1 MVQYELEVTSVLN
14 SIFDP
19 ILTGTE
25 GSTLSGVSPTQFFMC
40 IFTALFTGFI
50 IAGFYTFRTKYTKSF
65 IMTLSTLPAAVAMV
79 ILMVNGSVGTGVAV
93 AGAFSLIRFR
103 SVPGTAKEISAIFL
117 AMGAGLA
124 FGLGYLAF
132 GISFSILISVVNM
145 GFTISPFG
153 EVSKA
158 HRTLTVTIPEHLD
171 YQEVFDEPFE
181 EYTLSNQ
188 LISVKST
195 SMGSLFKLVYDIE
208 LANNVSEKEFLDEV
222 RCRNGNL
229 EITMTKQNMS
239 ASEHL

>member
-1 MVQYELEVTSVLN
+1 MLN

-25 GSTLSGVSPTQFFMC
+25 GSSLSGVTPTQFFMC
-40 IFTALFTGFI
+40 IFTALFTGFL
-50 IAGFYTFRTKYTKSF
+50 IALFYTFRTKYTKSF

-117 AMGAGLA
+117 SMGAGLA

-132 GISFSILISVVNM
+132 GISFAIIISLVNM

-153 EVSKA
+153 EANKA
-158 HRTLTVTIPEHLD
+158 HRTLLITIPEHLD
-171 YQEVFDEPFE
+171 YQEVFDEAFE
-181 EYTLSNQ
+181 QYCYSAE

-195 SMGSLFKLVYDIE
+195 SMGSLFKLTYDIE
-208 LANNVSEKEFLDEV
+208 MGSNSSEKEFLDEI

-239 ASEHL
+239 ANEHL

>member
-1 MVQYELEVTSVLN
+1 MVPYSQEVALVLN

-19 ILTGTE
+19 VLTGTE
-25 GSTLSGVSPTQFFMC
+25 VTTLSSVTPTEFFMC
-40 IFTALFTGFI
+40 IFTALLTGFL

-117 AMGAGLA
+117 SMGAGLA

-132 GISFSILISVVNM
+132 GVAFAIIISLVNM
-145 GFTISPFG
+145 AFTISPFG
-153 EVSKA
+153 EVNKA
-158 HRTLTVTIPEHLD
+158 HRTLTITIPEHLD
-171 YQEVFDEPFE
+171 YQEVFDEPFD
-181 EYTLSNQ
+181 EYTNSTE

-208 LANNVSEKEFLDEV
+208 LASNASEKDFLDEV